1 MTSRDSASRSAR
13 LDGSASVRH
22 EERLKDIP
30 PSRACIVS
38 GRLDG
43 IEYDA
48 GRFRLVVNRSS
59 SLPGKLAS
67 AALNVEMLR
76 PLWGRR
82 VTVEGMVRFRSDG
95 RPQLIDAR
103 RIREFTEGDA
113 VFEELPSAEIPTS
126 RGLTPAEE
134 RQARSADFMRL
145 WGAWPGDEPIEEL
158 LAQLRS
164 SRRHAPDSSLNREIV
179 DTDQ

>member
-1 MTSRDSASRSAR
+1 MR
-13 LDGSASVRH
+13 L

-30 PSRACIVS
+30 PRAYIVS

-48 GRFRLVVNRSS
+48 GRLRLVVNRSS

-95 RPQLIDAR
+95 RPRLIEAH
-103 RIREFTEGDA
+103 RIRECMKGDA
-113 VFEELPSAEIPTS
+113 VFGELPSAEIPTS
-126 RGLTPAEE
+126 RGLTPVEE

-164 SRRHAPDSSLNREIV
+164 SRRHDPDISLNREIV